1 MTGSEP
7 DAARGNAPASGAL
20 PAGAPEGAV
29 LPGRAPEPGAPVP
42 PDPVKAG
49 PVRGGI
55 DAPQTWHRVH
65 PASPLVRGWLALV
78 AFYVVFGRDWLQ
90 NAIGSMADPSSSHRR
105 GTDGLPIWVIVLF
118 AVVPLVVILAVFF
131 ASWWFTRYQ
140 VTEDHVRINSGVL
153 VRQNRQARLDRVQAI
168 DINQPLV
175 ARLLRLAELKFEV
188 ADAGHAAMRLSF
200 LKLDEAEQLRAT
212 ILGRAAGVRGS
223 AEHPEV
229 IASAPERPVLT
240 VPPQRVLGAAVLSGV
255 TVWLLVAAVVAL
267 LPAVISGEPFAVA
280 AVIPVVFGAATAY
293 WAFFTRS
300 FNFRVA
306 HSADGVRLHYGLLE
320 THAQTVPPGRVQAV
334 SVHAPLF
341 WRPFGWHR
349 VEMNVAGYGTAGREQ
364 NARTVLLP
372 VGTFDEVLAVLALV
386 LPHPGV
392 EDPVAVFRAGVRG
405 AGTAEGFVASPSRSR
420 WLDPLAFRRN
430 GYRHT
435 DTALLVRSGR
445 LTRRLAVVPHERT
458 QSVALQ
464 QGPLQRRLGLAH
476 VLLHSTAGPV
486 KPVVPHLAVDT
497 ARRLFTD
504 QAVLAARAR
513 RRAGPEQW
521 MLGTPAPGPDNGVP
535 PVRDGA
541 GTTRFGSAAAPAPR
555 PEERR

>member
-1 MTGSEP
+1 MTTP
-7 DAARGNAPASGAL
+7 AP
-20 PAGAPEGAV
+20 
-29 LPGRAPEPGAPVP
+29 
-42 PDPVKAG
+42 AG

-55 DAPQTWHRVH
+55 DPPATWHRVH

-78 AFYVVFGRDWLQ
+78 AVYVVFGRDWLQ
-90 NAIGSMADPSSSHRR
+90 NAVQSITDPGSRAP
-105 GTDGLPIWVIVLF
+105 GPGALPVWVIVLV
-118 AVVPLVVILAVFF
+118 AVVPLVIVLVAFL

-140 VTEDHVRINSGVL
+140 VTADHVRINSGIL
-153 VRQNRQARLDRVQAI
+153 FRQNRQARLDRVQAI
-168 DINQPLV
+168 DINQPLL

-188 ADAGHAAMRLSF
+188 ADAGESAMRLSF
-200 LKLDEAEQLRAT
+200 LRLDEAEQLRAT
-212 ILGRAAGVRGS
+212 ILGRAAGVRG
-223 AEHPEV
+223 AADHPDA
-229 IASAPERPVLT
+229 IPSAPERAVLV
-240 VPPQRVLGAAVLSGV
+240 VPPHRVLGAAVFSGM
-255 TVWLLVAAVVAL
+255 TVWLVVAAVATL
-267 LPAVISGEPFAVA
+267 LPAVLSGQPLAVA
-280 AVIPVVFGAATAY
+280 AVIPVVFGAGTAY

-306 HSADGVRLHYGLLE
+306 HSPDGVRLHYGLLE

-349 VEMNVAGYGTAGREQ
+349 VEMNVAGYGTSGGEQ

-372 VGTFDEVLAVLALV
+372 VGSFDEVLEVLALV

-392 EDPVAVFRAGVRG
+392 EDPVAVFRAGVHG
-405 AGTAEGFVASPSRSR
+405 TGTAEGFTTAPRRAR

-430 GYRHT
+430 GFRHT
-435 DTALLVRSGR
+435 ETALLVRTGR

-464 QGPLQRRLGLAH
+464 QGPLQRRLDLAH

-486 KPVVPHLAVDT
+486 KPVVPHLSADE

-504 QAVLAARAR
+504 QAVRAARAR
-513 RRAGPEQW
+513 RLAGPEQW
-521 MLGTPAPGPDNGVP
+521 MLQNASPATGDGVPDADLPGPTPGD
-535 PVRDGA
+535 R
-541 GTTRFGSAAAPAPR
+541 S
-555 PEERR
+555 